1 MIQLLALLVASAL
14 AAGGVGETVVVK
26 REGVRLMKAPRSYG
40 ASCAAK
46 VAAKSRVTIL
56 ERSKG
61 WARIASPGAG
71 ACWLHESA
79 WSDRVAGAIGGG
91 AQGGSS
97 RDVELAARGF
107 NETEE
112 ARFRGEHADLGAGF
126 SLVEDYLARSPE
138 TPPEELERFVTD
150 GRLGGAR

>member
-1 MIQLLALLVASAL
+1 MIELLSLFIASAL
-14 AAGGVGETVVVK
+14 AVGGAGETVLVK
-26 REGVRLMKAPRSYG
+26 REGVRLMKAPRSFG
-40 ASCAAK
+40 ASCSAK
-46 VAAKSRVTIL
+46 VAPKTRVTIL

-61 WARIASPGAG
+61 WARIASPGGG

-91 AQGGSS
+91 GRGGSS

-112 ARFRGEHADLGAGF
+112 ARFRGEHADLGTGYA
-126 SLVEDYLARSPE
+126 LVEDYLERAPE
-138 TPPEELERFVTD
+138 TPPEELGRFVD
-150 GRLGGAR
+150 EGRLGGTR